1 MDICKSIK
9 ESLET
14 RYSLAGLDEFIAHE
28 DTKPPKM
35 FYINI
40 TYTDSEGTEE
50 VANIAIFIS
59 SLFLDLGMLE
69 RISAN
74 PAHKGIVRKIIQLA
88 ICKAVQ
94 LNLPIHFKATPG
106 VGKYTKHVS
115 KNKTKLYKY
124 YNNLGFTR
132 VKNQEPGDE
141 IYYETPV
148 EKLKEIM
155 ASWAPAAGGG
165 CAGACG
171 ISRKRKATRKSRR

>member
-14 RYSLAGLDEFIAHE
+14 RYSLAGLDEFIVHE
-28 DTKPPKM
+28 DTKKPKM

-40 TYTDSEGTEE
+40 TYTDSEE

-155 ASWAPAAGGG
+155 ASWAPASPAAAGGG
-165 CAGACG
+165 TCG
-171 ISRKRKATRKSRR
+171 ISRKRRATRKSRR